1 MFMNLTGN
9 RTVKLCGKT
18 KFCGTEN
25 YSSNIFPIKFD
36 LEKFLP
42 CEILPYSAPNENSF
56 YINFLLRLP
65 RFGSTCNKNFSLL
78 RLYHFNI

>member
-25 YSSNIFPIKFD
+25 YSSNISPIKFD

-42 CEILPYSAPNENSF
+42 YKILP
-56 YINFLLRLP
+56 L
-65 RFGSTCNKNFSLL
+65 
-78 RLYHFNI
+78 